1 MEFSSFPSFQIEM
14 TLSAFLGPGPWV
26 RSLSEKESS
35 DCIPTVAK
43 KLPVIFYGA
52 NIWSYQ
58 NKK

>member
-1 MEFSSFPSFQIEM
+1 MLDGVFEFSSFQIEM
-14 TLSAFLGPGPWV
+14 TLSAFLGPW
-26 RSLSEKESS
+26 SLGSEKESS
-35 DCIPTVAK
+35 DFIPTVAK